1 LNTPENPDTAPRC
14 AIYCRYSSEQ
24 QRDSMSIEAQK
35 RACSEF
41 AERQK
46 WNIARFYIDEARSG
60 TSDDRAN
67 FQAMIADATAKDK
80 PFDYI
85 VVHKLDRFARNRYD
99 SIKYKHLLNRKGV
112 RVVSA
117 SQPIIG
123 SGDPTEVLL
132 ESILEGMDE
141 FYSLN
146 LAREAIKGM
155 AENARNGWYNGG
167 HPPYGFDFETVK
179 TAKGAKKKLVV
190 NSAEAKIVRRIYRD
204 YLSGSGIIAIRNGL
218 NADGSKNRSGRP
230 WTKNVVTG
238 ILKNE
243 KYAGDM
249 AFGKRPN
256 RARRNYAPKYEAV
269 IVKNCHEAIV
279 SREDHEEVQ
288 RRLARN
294 HPSVTHPR
302 AVASEYLFSG
312 IAKCRLCGG
321 HMKGLSAHGR
331 SERYRYYV
339 CSVNDR
345 VNRKA
350 CPQRKIRA
358 NVIEEIVIAKLKE
371 RLTSREVLEDI
382 IRINNEA
389 LKELKAKSEKT
400 LERIEADIA
409 RIEQK
414 RRRLFEAIED
424 GIGGLASE
432 DIAPRLREL
441 QEKKTEAEA
450 ERERIKASIAQKPI
464 KSSEEILRKW
474 VEFFKALF
482 DDPDFWKNK
491 ARIHSLI
498 ESIEIDASRVYVTY
512 CAKLKGET
520 DVLMLDKDPPPDGG
534 GGGGK
539 AVCLPHGAGS
549 HYFLR
554 QTVSIDL
561 KEIIAACRRRVQARP
576 APAPEFQVSGG
587 RAIMKIP
594 VPSTKQVEMK
604 DGKKIEV
611 WELNGHVFVTAGSSG
626 ERCQS

>member
-1 LNTPENPDTAPRC
+1 
-14 AIYCRYSSEQ
+14 
-24 QRDSMSIEAQK
+24 MSIEAQK

-41 AERQK
+41 ADRQGWK
-46 WNIARFYIDEARSG
+46 ISRFFIDEARSG
-60 TSDDRAN
+60 TSDDRLS
-67 FQAMIADATAKDK
+67 FQEMIAEAIGKDRN
-80 PFDYI
+80 FDYI

-146 LAREAIKGM
+146 LARESIKGM

-167 HPPYGFDFETVK
+167 LAPYGFDFEPLK
-179 TAKGAKKKLVV
+179 TAKGTKNRLRV
-190 NSAEAKIVRRIYRD
+190 NRGEAKIVQRIFRE
-204 YLSGSGIIAIRNGL
+204 YLDGSGIVAIRNGL
-218 NADGSKNRSGRP
+218 NAEGIKNRSGRA
-230 WTKNVVTG
+230 WTKNVIAG

-243 KYAGDM
+243 KYVGDM
-249 AFGKRPN
+249 AFGKRKN
-256 RARRNYAPKYEAV
+256 RAGRAYAPKYDTV
-269 IVKNCHEAIV
+269 IVKNCHEALIR
-279 SREDHEEVQ
+279 REDHEEVQ
-288 RRLARN
+288 RRLSRN

-302 AVASEYLFSG
+302 SVASDYLFSG

-321 HMKGLSAHGR
+321 HFKGLSAHGR
-331 SERYRYYV
+331 NERYRYYV

-345 VNRKA
+345 VGRKA
-350 CPQRKIRA
+350 CQQKKIRA
-358 NVIEEIVIAKLKE
+358 DALEFIVVQKLKE
-371 RLTSREVLEDI
+371 RLTSRDVLEDI
-382 IRINNEA
+382 IRVNNEA
-389 LKELKAKSEKT
+389 LKEMKAKSEKT
-400 LERIEADIA
+400 VAKIDLEIATIE
-409 RIEQK
+409 RK
-414 RRRLFEAIED
+414 RRRLFEAIEE
-424 GIGGLASE
+424 GVGGLASE

-441 QEKKTEAEA
+441 QEKKTEAEK
-450 ERERIKASIAQKPI
+450 ERERLRITIAQKPI
-464 KSSEEILRKW
+464 KSSEEILRQW
-474 VEFFKALF
+474 VSFFSDLF
-482 DDPDFWKNK
+482 NDPDFWSNK
-491 ARIHSLI
+491 TRLHSLI
-498 ESIEIDASRVYVTY
+498 EKIEIDSDRVYVTY

-520 DVLMLDKDPPPDGG
+520 DVIDFDKPPPDRG

-539 AVCLPHGAGS
+539 AVCLPHGSGS